1 MKTSKQSEPQV
12 LTFLRMEFQTIFK
25 NSRNLST
32 QHSLAWLAERSIIS
46 FLVKLSMTNNK
57 NKTSRLE
64 LQFSG
69 FFVIFLSVAWH
80 LMKSSRDKLVG
91 QKVTNRHCCIT
102 KNDSGLKEL
111 YHVCTRLKSLL
122 VLLAYLI
129 KVIKS
134 QNQFSCLQF
143 FQTRT
148 KKFCPCILRM
158 VV

>member
-64 LQFSG
+64 LQFSEF
-69 FFVIFLSVAWH
+69 FFVN
-80 LMKSSRDKLVG
+80 MKFFIGYLAFDTLAKTAIKYPKKL
-91 QKVTNRHCCIT
+91 
-102 KNDSGLKEL
+102 
-111 YHVCTRLKSLL
+111 
-122 VLLAYLI
+122 
-129 KVIKS
+129 
-134 QNQFSCLQF
+134 
-143 FQTRT
+143 
-148 KKFCPCILRM
+148 
-158 VV
+158 

>member
-64 LQFSG
+64 LQFSEV
-69 FFVIFLSVAWH
+69 FLCEHEIFYWS
-80 LMKSSRDKLVG
+80 
-91 QKVTNRHCCIT
+91 N
-102 KNDSGLKEL
+102 
-111 YHVCTRLKSLL
+111 
-122 VLLAYLI
+122 
-129 KVIKS
+129 VIK
-134 QNQFSCLQF
+134 FRC
-143 FQTRT
+143 
-148 KKFCPCILRM
+148 
-158 VV
+158 

>member
-32 QHSLAWLAERSIIS
+32 QHSLAWLDERSIIS

-64 LQFSG
+64 LQYSG
-69 FFVIFLSVAWH
+69 FFCEHEIFYWFLGIWWRAPVTSLLGKKWQIDTAP
-80 LMKSSRDKLVG
+80 LYY
-91 QKVTNRHCCIT
+91 QKRQ
-102 KNDSGLKEL
+102 
-111 YHVCTRLKSLL
+111 RLKRIMPCTYSFEDSFGSF
-122 VLLAYLI
+122 AYLI

-134 QNQFSCLQF
+134 QN
-143 FQTRT
+143 
-148 KKFCPCILRM
+148 
-158 VV
+158 

>member
-32 QHSLAWLAERSIIS
+32 QHNLAWLAERSIIS

-69 FFVIFLSVAWH
+69 FFCEHEIFLLVAWH

-111 YHVCTRLKSLL
+111 CRVRTRLKSLL
-122 VLLAYLI
+122 ALLAYL
-129 KVIKS
+129 
-134 QNQFSCLQF
+134 LQAPVLY
-143 FQTRT
+143 TAG
-148 KKFCPCILRM
+148 L
-158 VV
+158 

>member
-1 MKTSKQSEPQV
+1 
-12 LTFLRMEFQTIFK
+12 
-25 NSRNLST
+25 
-32 QHSLAWLAERSIIS
+32 
-46 FLVKLSMTNNK
+46 MTNNK

-64 LQFSG
+64 LQFSE
-69 FFVIFLSVAWH
+69 FFLWTWNFLLVAWH

-111 YHVCTRLKSLL
+111 CHVCTRLKSLL

-143 FQTRT
+143 FQTR
-148 KKFCPCILRM
+148 KRRSALAS
-158 VV
+158 

>member
-69 FFVIFLSVAWH
+69 FFCEHGLFFIGCLAFDEELPWQACWAKSDKSTLLYYQKRQRLKRIMPCMYSFEDSFGSSRLPNKGHKISKPIFLPSI
-80 LMKSSRDKLVG
+80 LLNTNKKSSA
-91 QKVTNRHCCIT
+91 
-102 KNDSGLKEL
+102 
-111 YHVCTRLKSLL
+111 
-122 VLLAYLI
+122 LA
-129 KVIKS
+129 S
-134 QNQFSCLQF
+134 
-143 FQTRT
+143 
-148 KKFCPCILRM
+148 
-158 VV
+158 

>member
-69 FFVIFLSVAWH
+69 FFLWTWNFFIGCLAFDEELPWQACWAKSDKST
-80 LMKSSRDKLVG
+80 LLYYQKRQRLKRIMPCTYSFEESFGSSRLPTLGPSFIHSWSISHIRKHGFYCFCHLV
-91 QKVTNRHCCIT
+91 
-102 KNDSGLKEL
+102 S
-111 YHVCTRLKSLL
+111 
-122 VLLAYLI
+122 
-129 KVIKS
+129 
-134 QNQFSCLQF
+134 
-143 FQTRT
+143 
-148 KKFCPCILRM
+148 
-158 VV
+158 